1 MQCILGNT
9 STIDVLQAKRGVTE
23 TAKGEKLLARTKWQN
38 LKEVFG
44 SDFNFWWL
52 IPTDVP
58 KFLVVERE
66 YD

>member
-1 MQCILGNT
+1 
-9 STIDVLQAKRGVTE
+9 VLQAKRGVAE
-23 TAKGEKLLARTKWQN
+23 SAKGEKLQARTKWQN

-44 SDFNFWWL
+44 SNLNIWWL
-52 IPTDVP
+52 FPTEVP

>member
-1 MQCILGNT
+1 LQCILGNT
-9 STIDVLQAKRGVTE
+9 STIDILQAKRGVAE
-23 TAKGEKLLARTKWQN
+23 TAKGEKLQARTKWQN

-44 SDFNFWWL
+44 GELDLWWL